1 MEKKRNWRP
10 ALICILAMTLICG
23 LMYPIVM
30 TGISQLLFP
39 KKANGSQI
47 VVSINGKDTLVGS
60 ELLGQQWTKPEYV
73 IGRPTPGAPTNQS
86 AVSDEQKELVE
97 ERIAW
102 WHTFDSDTIGKQ
114 IPTDLLTVSGSG
126 VDPDISVEAAQFQVS
141 RIAKQ
146 RNIKDKEVLSII
158 EDHTKEKTLGFLG
171 EERVNVLGVNIALD
185 ARYPLR

>member
-10 ALICILAMTLICG
+10 AFICIVAMTLICG
-23 LMYPIVM
+23 LIYPIVM

-39 KKANGSQI
+39 EKANGSQI
-47 VVSINGKDTLVGS
+47 VISINGKDTLVGS
-60 ELLGQQWTKPEYV
+60 ELLGQQWTKPEYL
-73 IGRPTPGAPTNQS
+73 IGRPTPGTPTNQS
-86 AVSDEQKELVE
+86 AVSDEQKKLIEK
-97 ERIAW
+97 RIAW
-102 WHTFDSDTIGKQ
+102 WHTFDSNTIDKQ

-146 RNIKDKEVLSII
+146 RNIKEKEVQSII

-171 EERVNVLGVNIALD
+171 EDRVNVLGVNIALD
-185 ARYPLR
+185 AKYPLR